1 MRGTVRDL
9 EQQVQGPKLQPVS
22 TRSAEVQ
29 TIRKDAPLN
38 IDLRNIIDNRKLLAD
53 REQLAKK
60 AFGLQLQTDKLKA
73 EATQ

>member
-9 EQQVQGPKLQPVS
+9 EQQIQGPKLQPVA

-60 AFGLQLQTDKLKA
+60 ALGLQL
-73 EATQ
+73 